1 MRNRMAL
8 WTGIMI
14 LLTAGQVFAQ
24 SNEKITGSV
33 TGADQK
39 PASAATVELHLT
51 RDSALVKVAL
61 TSNTGAFEFSNIKSG
76 KYFVAVSAIGHATFM
91 SKSFDYKEQESIKL
105 DPVKLE
111 MSAASSLKEVRIT
124 TKKPLVEQK
133 LDKTVLNVDASIGNA
148 GNTVMEVLEK
158 APGVTVD
165 KDGKVSLRGK
175 QGVLIMI
182 DGRPTY
188 MSESDLANYLRS
200 LPSSAV
206 ETIELMT
213 NPPAKYDAAG
223 NAGVINIRTKK
234 NKALGFNGSVSANY
248 GQGVYAKT
256 NESINLNYRIKKF
269 NFFANYNYN
278 LWTGFNDLYL
288 NRSFFTQGTKEIQTI
303 FEQNSFMKN
312 VYPSHSIKAGVDFY
326 ATKRTTLGMV
336 WTGYYENGQE
346 TGENTAYIQ
355 NSSHVVTSIVDA
367 TLSHKSNYQNGGL
380 NLNMRH
386 QFDST
391 GKELNVDLDYINY
404 DINSHQL
411 FHNKFYNPD
420 WETSRPDEIIKGELP
435 AMIRIYSGKA
445 DYSMPLKHGAKL
457 DLGVKSSYV
466 KSDNDAQYFLG
477 DGGAFVVDSGRTN
490 HFLYKENINAVYAN
504 YSQQWKKWSLQA
516 GLRVENT
523 NATGKQYI
531 NDSSFKRN
539 YTNLFP
545 TVFLSYTLNDKNQF
559 GLNFGRRIERPAYQ
573 DLNPFRYFLDPYTYQ
588 IGNPFLQPQFSYN
601 VELSHTYKSLLT
613 TTLNYT
619 KTSNIITETLNQI
632 DKDTVTYVYKENIA
646 NAQNIGIAFSLN
658 MPVTKWWTTSVYVN
672 PYYANYDGML
682 NGKPFK
688 ADAFS
693 AQFNTNNEFKLGK
706 GWSTEMGGWARTAGV
721 EGQIVYHPM
730 GSLNAGV
737 QKKLLHD
744 QATVKFSVSDIF
756 YTQQFSGRFV
766 FDNIDVQVRN
776 QHDSRVARIT
786 FTYRFGKSTASAR
799 QRSTGADDEKNRVK
813 GGSNN

>member
-326 ATKRTTLGMV
+326 ATKRTT
-336 WTGYYENGQE
+336 
-346 TGENTAYIQ
+346 
-355 NSSHVVTSIVDA
+355 
-367 TLSHKSNYQNGGL
+367 
-380 NLNMRH
+380 
-386 QFDST
+386 
-391 GKELNVDLDYINY
+391 
-404 DINSHQL
+404 
-411 FHNKFYNPD
+411 
-420 WETSRPDEIIKGELP
+420 
-435 AMIRIYSGKA
+435 
-445 DYSMPLKHGAKL
+445 
-457 DLGVKSSYV
+457 
-466 KSDNDAQYFLG
+466 
-477 DGGAFVVDSGRTN
+477 
-490 HFLYKENINAVYAN
+490 
-504 YSQQWKKWSLQA
+504 
-516 GLRVENT
+516 
-523 NATGKQYI
+523 
-531 NDSSFKRN
+531 
-539 YTNLFP
+539 
-545 TVFLSYTLNDKNQF
+545 
-559 GLNFGRRIERPAYQ
+559 
-573 DLNPFRYFLDPYTYQ
+573 
-588 IGNPFLQPQFSYN
+588 
-601 VELSHTYKSLLT
+601 
-613 TTLNYT
+613 
-619 KTSNIITETLNQI
+619 
-632 DKDTVTYVYKENIA
+632 
-646 NAQNIGIAFSLN
+646 
-658 MPVTKWWTTSVYVN
+658 
-672 PYYANYDGML
+672 
-682 NGKPFK
+682 
-688 ADAFS
+688 
-693 AQFNTNNEFKLGK
+693 
-706 GWSTEMGGWARTAGV
+706 
-721 EGQIVYHPM
+721 
-730 GSLNAGV
+730 
-737 QKKLLHD
+737 
-744 QATVKFSVSDIF
+744 
-756 YTQQFSGRFV
+756 
-766 FDNIDVQVRN
+766 
-776 QHDSRVARIT
+776 
-786 FTYRFGKSTASAR
+786 
-799 QRSTGADDEKNRVK
+799 
-813 GGSNN
+813 